1 MTELL
6 QRLRASTA
14 ACLAAR
20 RVQRAWLAPCRSR
33 QACGHER
40 LGAVST
46 DLATAHTRFDQEG
59 RPYLSLLPHASGPCR
74 HRCCL
79 FSHSFQ
85 HRSRSGRSTLKSS
98 HKSRRLNSLVTNTLN
113 VECDKPRKSFPRPC
127 YLPIYVRRTATR
139 VALVPFKYVHMIAKG
154 QMKNSGKL

>member
-1 MTELL
+1 MSERSRTELL
-6 QRLRASTA
+6 RPLRASTA

-74 HRCCL
+74 HPCCL

-98 HKSRRLNSLVTNTLN
+98 HKSRRLNSLVT
-113 VECDKPRKSFPRPC
+113 KPPAQWTMKAPIPALFHLPPLTPPC
-127 YLPIYVRRTATR
+127 GLHLRQTPN
-139 VALVPFKYVHMIAKG
+139 L
-154 QMKNSGKL
+154 